1 MPTNYETILHLL
13 TTAGVAFKIHQHAP
27 SVTFQDAVDYLDFPL
42 GNLVKTI
49 GFRVK
54 EGPWVLAALP
64 GRDRVDYKKLAAQ
77 FGKSRDKL
85 IRLEA
90 AEVEEKL
97 GYAVG
102 TVAPFALNNLTV
114 VIIDEQVMKLEQVFC
129 GTGRHDRTLEI
140 SSTDLLHLSNGR
152 VAPISQEPGP
162 G

>member
-1 MPTNYETILHLL
+1 MKTSYENILQILQ
-13 TTAGVAFKIHQHAP
+13 TANVAFKIHEHAP
-27 SVTFQDAVDYLDFPL
+27 SVTYQDAVDYLDFPL
-42 GNLVKTI
+42 ENLVKTI

-54 EGPWVLAALP
+54 EGLWVLAALP

-102 TVAPFALNNLTV
+102 TVAPFALNDLTV
-114 VIIDEQVMKLEQVFC
+114 VIIDEQVMRLEPVFC

-140 SSTDLLHLSNGR
+140 SSTDLLTLSGGR
-152 VAPISQEPGP
+152 VAPISQEQSAG
-162 G
+162 